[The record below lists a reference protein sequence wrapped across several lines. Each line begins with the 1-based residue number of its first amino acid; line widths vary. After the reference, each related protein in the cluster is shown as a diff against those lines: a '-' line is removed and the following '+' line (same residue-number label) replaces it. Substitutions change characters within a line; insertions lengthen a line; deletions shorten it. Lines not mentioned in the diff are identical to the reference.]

1 MGSIGWKEIIAPEI
15 IAIITILERVIGE
28 ELEWQRVIGVGVAVA
43 VNAGTDMVDVSGGLG
58 LGISDG
64 ERQNP
69 DDDRHFLASF
79 CLCIVLSTIPY
90 SYFFEF
96 FWFSSSSV
104 REVWN
109 SSNTVTPP
117 PLSLGNLFLN
127 SLDS

>member
-43 VNAGTDMVDVSGGLG
+43 VNAGTVIIDVSGGLG

-69 DDDRHFLASF
+69 DDD
-79 CLCIVLSTIPY
+79 
-90 SYFFEF
+90 
-96 FWFSSSSV
+96 
-104 REVWN
+104 
-109 SSNTVTPP
+109 
-117 PLSLGNLFLN
+117 
-127 SLDS
+127 